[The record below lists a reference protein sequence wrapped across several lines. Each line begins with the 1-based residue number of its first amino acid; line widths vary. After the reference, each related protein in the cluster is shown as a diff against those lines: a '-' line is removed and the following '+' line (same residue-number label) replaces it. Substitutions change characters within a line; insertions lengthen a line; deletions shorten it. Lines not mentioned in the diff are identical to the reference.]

1 MKLSHHFAFRTNNSN
16 FKKFIKI
23 CLKLVR
29 IILETWYVSTHTYLV
44 PENIPFSTK
53 TTLILL
59 MSAFFCKKKTFSV
72 FFEKESTFTESNSM
86 RVVLEAF

>member
-29 IILETWYVSTHTYLV
+29 IMLETWYVSTHTYLV
-44 PENIPFSTK
+44 PEDILFSTK

-59 MSAFFCKKKTFSV
+59 MSAFFCKKNFFQYFSRKKAPLLKAIV
-72 FFEKESTFTESNSM
+72 WE
-86 RVVLEAF
+86 LC